1 MTTQNST
8 RLDMLTKQ
16 LNILSDKE
24 HQREMDDSR
33 SIQRLNDRIG
43 ELERK
48 QDNHDAELDRLDR
61 RITNLSSDRVY
72 QLEQKL
78 PFEIGLL
85 EDKVRDLE
93 NKLSD
98 LERR

>member
-48 QDNHDAELDRLDR
+48 
-61 RITNLSSDRVY
+61 ITSDTY
-72 QLEQKL
+72 
-78 PFEIGLL
+78 IL